1 MLLQALLLVSAMM
14 PDTTRATAPVYHHG
28 RTGNLQVPPPRLTG
42 VAVIDGVLDEPMW
55 RDAAVLTGFSQYT
68 PIDGAPAAD
77 STEVHVWYSST
88 ALHIGVRAFA
98 PAGTVNATLAD
109 RDRIGSDD
117 NIQIFL
123 STFNDGR
130 QATWFAVNPL
140 GVQADGALNESGRG
154 GGCGGFNC
162 AESTRQ
168 GPDLSQ
174 DFVWQSKGRLTAEG
188 YEVEIRIPFKSIRFQ
203 QARSQAWGINVLRV
217 VQRSAQEQ
225 TWAPTKR
232 AATSFLTQSGRLTG
246 LTELDPGLVLD
257 IVPTLTS
264 RVDGAGT
271 GAGNAWDYAG
281 GKPEIGG
288 NVRFGITPNLTLN
301 ATANPDFSQVES
313 DAGQFAFDPRQA
325 IRFAERRPFFLDGIE
340 QFDAPGG
347 LVYTRRIVQ
356 PAFATKLTGRV
367 AGTQLGLLAAVD
379 DDDVSRSGEHPLFGI
394 LRASREITPGSR
406 IGMLW
411 TEQRDGDES
420 NRVVDVDGSIV
431 LNRIHAFSF
440 QGAWAR
446 DVRSGVTLSAPMWN
460 LGYRRNGRAFR
471 VRYGVDGIDPDFR
484 TRTGLIGRVNYAHAN
499 ASHSYSWLRPD
510 KAMESI
516 SGELVLDGTWQYGD
530 FGNFGEIQDRK
541 MHFNVNTRWKGGWT
555 VGASLLDENFGYDE
569 SIYTNYRLLAA
580 DGSLLPFTGTPR
592 IPNRDYVLSVGSPAF
607 QHVSFNFFTLWGKD
621 ENFFE
626 WSSGDIIWIQAAML
640 IRPTNQLRLNLSY
653 NHQQVNRPVDGSRVS
668 LQVVPRARLEYQISR
683 AFQVRLVSQYALE
696 TRDSLRDD
704 SRTNLPIV
712 FAGANGTYSRASAF
726 RDGRLRTDVLFSYFP
741 NPGTVVYFGYGA
753 SHVDQVDDVDVLRR
767 RGFRRTDDGLFLKL
781 SYLWRMQG

>member
-1 MLLQALLLVSAMM
+1 MTLPVLLLAMTLGV
-14 PDTTRATAPVYHHG
+14 DTLPKADPTFHHG
-28 RTGNLQVPPPRLTG
+28 RSGLLQVPTPRLEGEVT
-42 VAVIDGVLDEPMW
+42 IDGQLTEPMW
-55 RDAAVLTGFSQYT
+55 REAAILTGFSQYT
-68 PIDGAPAAD
+68 PVDGAAAAD
-77 STEVHVWYSST
+77 STEVYIWYSAT

-98 PAGTVNATLAD
+98 PPGTINATLAD

-117 NIQIFL
+117 NIQVFL

-174 DFVWQSKGRLTAEG
+174 DFVWQSKGRLTPEG

-203 QARSQAWGINVLRV
+203 QARSQVWGINILRV
-217 VQRSAQEQ
+217 VQRSGQEQ
-225 TWAPTKR
+225 TWTPTKR
-232 AATSFLTQSGRLTG
+232 AGTSFLTQSGQLTG

-264 RVDGAGT
+264 RVDGAAA
-271 GAGNAWDYAG
+271 AGDGSWNYGG
-281 GKPEIGG
+281 GKPDIGG
-288 NVRFGITPNLTLN
+288 NVRFGVTPNLTLN

-347 LVYTRRIVQ
+347 LIYTRRIVQ
-356 PAFATKLTGRV
+356 PVFATKLTGRV
-367 AGTQLGLLAAVD
+367 SGTQVGVLAAVD
-379 DDDVSRSGEHPLFGI
+379 DDAVSRSGEHPLFGI
-394 LRASREITPGSR
+394 LRASREIAPGSR
-406 IGMLW
+406 IGFLW
-411 TEQRDGDES
+411 TEQRDGDEN
-420 NRVVDVDGSIV
+420 NRVLDLDGSIV

-446 DVRSGVTLSAPMWN
+446 DERAGATLSAPMWN
-460 LGYRRNGRAFR
+460 LGYRRNGRGFR
-471 VRYGVDGIDPDFR
+471 ARYGIDGIDGDFR
-484 TRTGLIGRVNYAHAN
+484 TRTGLIGRTDYAHAI
-499 ASHSYSWLRPD
+499 AAHSYTWLRE
-510 KAMESI
+510 KKTMESI
-516 SGELVLDGTWQYGD
+516 SAELVLDATWQYAD
-530 FGNFGEIQDRK
+530 FGNFSEIQDRK
-541 MHFNVNTRWKGGWT
+541 LHFNVNTRWKGGWT
-555 VGASLLDENFGYDE
+555 VGASILDENFGYDP
-569 SIYTNYRLLAA
+569 SIYTNYRLLAG

-592 IPNRDYVLSVGSPAF
+592 IPNRDYLVTVGSPAF
-607 QHVSFNFFTLWGKD
+607 QHVSFNVFTLWGKD

-626 WSSGDIIWIQAAML
+626 WASGDIIWVQAGML
-640 IRPTNQLRLNLSY
+640 LRPTNQVRLNLSY
-653 NHQQVNRPVDGSRVS
+653 NHQQVNRPGDGSRVS
-668 LQVVPRARLEYQISR
+668 LQIVPRARLEYQISR

-704 SRTNLPIV
+704 SRTGLPIV
-712 FAGANGTYSRASAF
+712 FAGQNGTFTRAAAF
-726 RDGRLRTDVLFSYFP
+726 RDGRLRTDVLFSYLP

-753 SHVDQVDDVDVLRR
+753 SHVDQVDEVDVLRR
-767 RGFRRTDDGLFLKL
+767 SGARRTNDGLFLKL
-781 SYLWRMQG
+781 SYLWRVK